1 MSIARPLANIRFGV
15 ADGVSRDSGCN
26 LWTSSKNVVLY
37 YSPKGELYGQIPVG
51 DTISNIEFGGPKLYR
66 LYITAVTSL
75 YAIYLRVSGLP
86 KLTL

>member
-1 MSIARPLANIRFGV
+1 MSKARALANIRFGV

-26 LWTSSKNVVLY
+26 LWTSSKNAVLC
-37 YSPKGELYGQIPVG
+37 YSTEGLYGQIPVG
-51 DTISNIEFGGPKLYR
+51 ETISNIEFGGPNVNR

-75 YAIYLRVSGLP
+75 YVIYLRVSGLP